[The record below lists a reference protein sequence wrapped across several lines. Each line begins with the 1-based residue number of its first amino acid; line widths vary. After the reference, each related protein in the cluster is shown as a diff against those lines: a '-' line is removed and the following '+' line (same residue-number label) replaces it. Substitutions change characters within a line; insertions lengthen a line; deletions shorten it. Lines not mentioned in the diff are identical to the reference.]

1 MVDNTAVKSTDEDDE
16 HNQTLKLSLDYG
28 GVQPPPSDDKSTEPN
43 LELSSGGQSPENSAS
58 ETKEEDTAAAGETWP
73 PSKALKA
80 TRSGDDELSQ
90 PSVKRARVSV
100 RARCDTPTVSSCM
113 LFSMVYL

>member
-1 MVDNTAVKSTDEDDE
+1 MIDDINSAAAAKSTDEDDDE
-16 HNQTLKLSLDYG
+16 HNQTLKLGLDYG
-28 GVQPPPSDDKSTEPN
+28 GDNKSTEPN
-43 LELSSGGQSPENSAS
+43 LELSSGRQSPDNSAS
-58 ETKEEDTAAAGETWP
+58 ETKEEDAAAAAGEIWP

-100 RARCDTPTVSSCM
+100 RARCDTPTVSV
-113 LFSMVYL
+113 LA